1 MVGRSPVGLARLGG
15 RRSHPAEHRS
25 QTAMGRELYLLWQV
39 QNTKDELLKLPWPR
53 DTVRFTQRAH
63 FFSSLSRTSIK
74 ASIASK
80 SAHAQKQQSTRT
92 KRHRDELTKHVL
104 VAPKTVSLNP
114 RSRQPGPG
122 TRTQPPVSARAG
134 HMRARVPGTGSGP
147 GWAE

>member
-1 MVGRSPVGLARLGG
+1 
-15 RRSHPAEHRS
+15 
-25 QTAMGRELYLLWQV
+25 MGRELYLLWQV

-53 DTVRFTQRAH
+53 DTVH
-63 FFSSLSRTSIK
+63 NVPIFFQASLSRASIK

-134 HMRARVPGTGSGP
+134 HMRARVLGTGSGP